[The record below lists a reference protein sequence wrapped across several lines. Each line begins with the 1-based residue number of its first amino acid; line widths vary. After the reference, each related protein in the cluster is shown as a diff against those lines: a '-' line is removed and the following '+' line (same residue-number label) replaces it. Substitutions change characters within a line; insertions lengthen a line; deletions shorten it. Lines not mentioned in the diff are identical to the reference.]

1 MFVCLIFLQ
10 QIEERCAN
18 LILTEDQLKEVCSHL
33 LVELDRGLTKAT
45 NKEATIKCF
54 PTYVRELPNGEG
66 TSLSIY
72 SLPILVHFSWFRWD
86 SCAILCNDSSQSC
99 DSRLD
104 LMFKWWGGGG
114 EERVSHSNDTS
125 QSEERRWRISTWWNI
140 HTTVSLNC
148 NKSNLNLI
156 SGNSFHLNCVS
167 CEGWIHLSPYICWA
181 VKWGE
186 WTLQEPENEMETSR
200 ISN

>member
-72 SLPILVHFSWFRWD
+72 SLPILVHFS
-86 SCAILCNDSSQSC
+86 
-99 DSRLD
+99 
-104 LMFKWWGGGG
+104 
-114 EERVSHSNDTS
+114 
-125 QSEERRWRISTWWNI
+125 
-140 HTTVSLNC
+140 
-148 NKSNLNLI
+148 
-156 SGNSFHLNCVS
+156 
-167 CEGWIHLSPYICWA
+167 
-181 VKWGE
+181 
-186 WTLQEPENEMETSR
+186 
-200 ISN
+200 